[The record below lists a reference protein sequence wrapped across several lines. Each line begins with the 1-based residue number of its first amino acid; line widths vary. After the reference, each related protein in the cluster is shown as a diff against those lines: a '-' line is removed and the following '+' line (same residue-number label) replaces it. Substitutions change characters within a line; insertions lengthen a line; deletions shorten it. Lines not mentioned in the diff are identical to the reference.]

1 MQNLNKKIHF
11 DNLVY
16 YFRVNLAKK
25 IIGSKDLSRFYKR
38 RKKIIGAKCAIKN
51 NKTLYES
58 LEKVIK
64 SFNNYSKNVS
74 EAKHKNKIWRRAQNI
89 TS

>member
-1 MQNLNKKIHF
+1 M
-11 DNLVY
+11 
-16 YFRVNLAKK
+16 
-25 IIGSKDLSRFYKR
+25 
-38 RKKIIGAKCAIKN
+38 GAKCAIKN